1 MIKGSKFFSVVFF
14 VTAILVSCSK
24 DNDPVDDNVFVGT
37 YRGSVSYSDSDSN
50 TNIST
55 DDGRVTLVKVGDNYN
70 FDFSD
75 GIPSLTGIKI
85 DKNENI
91 FVSSDGGITIDEGN
105 LIIAYTKDSEVWG
118 ADCNR

>member
-1 MIKGSKFFSVVFF
+1 MIKGSKFLSVVFF

-75 GIPSLTGIKI
+75 GIPSLTGIEI
-85 DKNENI
+85 DKNENVYI
-91 FVSSDGGITIDEGN
+91 SSDGGITIDEGN
-105 LIIAYTKDSEVWG
+105 LIIAYTTGGEAWG

>member
-1 MIKGSKFFSVVFF
+1 MKTGKFFSVVFF
-14 VTAILVSCSK
+14 MTAIMVSCSK